1 MNTSSPWA
9 GRRHAVERAALC
21 AALLLAFHLSVGGL
35 LGVPLHADEFVYIA
49 HSRWLGEALAGDGGS
64 VRQVSGDTL
73 RDPPVGPYLIGLS
86 YAAAGYAALP
96 PAYAFAET
104 AAGWSLE
111 GARLPDRGRLFF
123 ARWPMAMAFLLV
135 VALSAALTAQ
145 ALGMGSAVAVALG
158 LAGSAYLQLHLRR
171 AMTEAPMLLL
181 LVGLAWAAWR
191 LWPTLQG
198 GGGRWAL
205 PASALL
211 GALCGLGI
219 AAKHNLAVNLA
230 ALGAWLG
237 VNSKPIVRGAALA
250 GVACGFAL
258 GTFVALTPILH
269 TDPAG
274 RVALMLAE
282 RRRLL
287 AEQQSQYGGLY
298 ALDQRLNAAAR
309 RTFNHYAP
317 LNCALNRNPTIFW
330 DAAQGSYRAQAR
342 GQPSPLAGTPAC
354 YRLVDWVTPLA
365 LCNAG
370 LTLWGAI
377 AAWRHRRRG
386 GLPLALGFGGVNVGL
401 AVVLLPLDWDRYYV
415 MPVFFSTWL
424 MAIGA
429 WQALRAAGGLLRG
442 AAARRR

>member
-1 MNTSSPWA
+1 MSTSSPWA
-9 GRRHAVERAALC
+9 GRRRAVERAALC

-49 HSRWLGEALAGDGGS
+49 HSRWLGEALAGGGGD

-86 YAAAGYAALP
+86 YAAAGYAAPP
-96 PAYAFAET
+96 PAYALAET

-123 ARWPMAMAFLLV
+123 ARWPMAMAFFLT
-135 VALSAALTAQ
+135 VAFSAALTRR
-145 ALGMGSAVAVALG
+145 ALGMGSAIAVALG

-171 AMTEAPMLLL
+171 AMTEAPMMLLIVV
-181 LVGLAWAAWR
+181 LVWVAWR
-191 LWPTLQG
+191 AWPALRG
-198 GGGRWAL
+198 GSWSQAL
-205 PASALL
+205 PAVALV

-230 ALGAWLG
+230 ALGAWLVVG
-237 VNSKPIVRGAALA
+237 ARPIRRGAPLA
-250 GVACGFAL
+250 VIACVVAL
-258 GTFVALTPILH
+258 GAFLTLTPILH
-269 TDPAG
+269 TDPAE
-274 RVALMLAE
+274 RIALMLAE

-287 AEQQSQYGGLY
+287 AQQQAQFGGLY

-309 RTFNHYAP
+309 RVFNHYAP

-330 DAAQGSYRAQAR
+330 DAAQGGYRAQAR
-342 GQPSPLAGTPAC
+342 GQPSPLVGTPAC
-354 YRLVDWVTPLA
+354 HRLVDWVTPLA
-365 LCNAG
+365 MLNAG
-370 LTLWGAI
+370 LALGGAV
-377 AAWRHRRRG
+377 AVWRRRRRG
-386 GLPLALGFGGVNVGL
+386 GLPLALAFGGVNVGL
-401 AVVLLPLDWDRYYV
+401 AVALLPLDWDRYYM

-429 WQALRAAGGLLRG
+429 WQALRTAGRSLRSLVTRG
-442 AAARRR
+442 R